1 MAMLSGFFGVLAT
14 LLATIGLYGVI
25 SYIVTRRRNEIGIRI
40 AIGASSGGVV
50 VMVMREAVLSLACGL
65 VIGIILALAAGRS
78 AGSLLF
84 GLKPYDPLTL
94 AGSAGLLVLI
104 GAITS
109 FLPAARASRLDPQ
122 RRFAVSRLAQ

>member
-1 MAMLSGFFGVLAT
+1 MAMLSRFFGVLAT
-14 LLATIGLYGVI
+14 LLATIGLYGVT

-65 VIGIILALAAGRS
+65 GLGIILALAAGRS

-104 GAITS
+104 GAIAA
-109 FLPAARASRLDPQ
+109 FLPAARASRLDPSEAL
-122 RRFAVSRLAQ
+122 RCE

>member
-1 MAMLSGFFGVLAT
+1 MAMLSRFFGVLAT

-65 VIGIILALAAGRS
+65 GLGIILALAAGRS

-104 GAITS
+104 GAIAA
-109 FLPAARASRLDPQ
+109 FLPAARASRLDPSEAL
-122 RRFAVSRLAQ
+122 RCE

>member
-65 VIGIILALAAGRS
+65 GLGIILALAAGRS

-109 FLPAARASRLDPQ
+109 FLPAARASRLDPSEAL
-122 RRFAVSRLAQ
+122 RCE

>member
-1 MAMLSGFFGVLAT
+1 MAMLSRFFGVLAT

-65 VIGIILALAAGRS
+65 GLGIILALAAGRS

-109 FLPAARASRLDPQ
+109 FLPAARASRLDPSEAL
-122 RRFAVSRLAQ
+122 RCE

>member
-65 VIGIILALAAGRS
+65 GLGIILALAAGRS

-104 GAITS
+104 GAIAA
-109 FLPAARASRLDPQ
+109 FLPAARASRLDPSEAL
-122 RRFAVSRLAQ
+122 RCE

>member
-1 MAMLSGFFGVLAT
+1 MAILPGFFGVLAT

-65 VIGIILALAAGRS
+65 GLGIILALAAGRS

-104 GAITS
+104 GAI
-109 FLPAARASRLDPQ
+109 AAFFARGPCIQAGPLRGASL
-122 RRFAVSRLAQ
+122 

>member
-40 AIGASSGGVV
+40 AIGAGRGGVV

-65 VIGIILALAAGRS
+65 GIGIILALAAGRS

-104 GAITS
+104 GAIAA
-109 FLPAARASRLDPQ
+109 FLPAARASRLDPSEAL
-122 RRFAVSRLAQ
+122 RCE